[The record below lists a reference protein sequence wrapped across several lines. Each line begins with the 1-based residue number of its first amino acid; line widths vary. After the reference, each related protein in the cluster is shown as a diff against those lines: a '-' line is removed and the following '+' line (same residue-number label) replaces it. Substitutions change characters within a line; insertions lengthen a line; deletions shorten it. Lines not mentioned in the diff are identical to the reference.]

1 MPEDADGSS
10 FGRADNASVQLCD
23 CRSYH
28 IAGSRS
34 IYSASTTLAVL
45 LTSMDVNDRP

>member
-1 MPEDADGSS
+1 MPMVRRSEGLTT
-10 FGRADNASVQLCD
+10 RLCN
-23 CRSYH
+23 CATVGHTTLR